1 MNWKEGDFTV
11 KESESVTFKYRE
23 IAHIGS
29 TEEAE
34 IKKLYSKWTENL
46 SK

>member
-1 MNWKEGDFTV
+1 MNWKEGDFV
-11 KESESVTFKYRE
+11 IKKSESVTFKYRV
-23 IAHIGS
+23 IVHTGT

-34 IKKLYSKWTENL
+34 IKKLYSQWTENL